1 MSERRSMI
9 YTSCARQQREKE
21 EISPLC
27 TFVKSMLS
35 GDALLFLSYHCHDFL
50 RCNGSSENVRE
61 KNNTMLH
68 NHHRDTNERT
78 NDEVGRRTH
87 RVVSHDCLPVTAG
100 GGRCAPLILRRH
112 ARRLLDG
119 SRRGHI
125 IARHRRRRRR
135 RVGRDVGGGGR
146 DVVFIGV
153 LQYSHLRA
161 IPWKN
166 IRNSMGRRARC

>member
-35 GDALLFLSYHCHDFL
+35 GDALLFLSYHCQDWVVGECKGK
-50 RCNGSSENVRE
+50 RTIPCCTITIATR
-61 KNNTMLH
+61 
-68 NHHRDTNERT
+68 TNERT

-125 IARHRRRRRR
+125 IARHQRRRRR

-161 IPWKN
+161 IPWTS
-166 IRNSMGRRARC
+166 ISNSMGRRARC